1 VSDFVAIARTLAN
14 GYYPNNDDSPKEAL
28 IPMEGVIAVAA
39 ILACGACMLMMVAM
53 GAGAVR
59 KFVRRGNGN

>member
-1 VSDFVAIARTLAN
+1 
-14 GYYPNNDDSPKEAL
+14 
-28 IPMEGVIAVAA
+28 MEGIVAVVA

-59 KFVRRGNGN
+59 KFLHRDNGN